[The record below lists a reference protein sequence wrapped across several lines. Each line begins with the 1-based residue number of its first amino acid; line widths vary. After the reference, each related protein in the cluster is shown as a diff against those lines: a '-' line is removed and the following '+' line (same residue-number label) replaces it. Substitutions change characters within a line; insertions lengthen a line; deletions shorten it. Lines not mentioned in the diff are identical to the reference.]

1 MEKDRQKIL
10 KGIKEYL
17 LITFGLLIY
26 VLGWTVFLIPNN
38 LVGGGVSGIGAVIQY
53 ATGGLIKVS
62 YTFFAVNFVLL
73 AIALKVLGPSFG
85 VKTVFAVIITTLMF
99 QFFPEIIPAEII
111 DIIGKSNGK
120 LVATVI
126 GGVMSGFGIGLAI
139 SQGGS
144 TAGTDIVALMVAKYH
159 NISTGRM
166 ILAIDVFIV
175 LSSLIVPMVGA
186 DGLPMSWG
194 EKIAVVT
201 YGFVLIACCSYTV
214 DLYLSGSKQS
224 VQIFIFSKK
233 YADIADQISEGMHRG
248 VSVLDAEGWYT
259 KSTNKVLMVM
269 TRKADLN
276 AVLRLI
282 KSIDSE
288 AFLSV
293 GTVMGVY
300 GKGFDKIKVKAAKKQ
315 EQEISE

>member
-1 MEKDRQKIL
+1 MEKSRQKIL
-10 KGIKEYL
+10 KGVKEYL
-17 LITFGLLIY
+17 LIALGLLVY

-62 YTFFAVNFVLL
+62 YTFFVVNFVLL
-73 AIALKVLGPSFG
+73 VIALKVLGPSFG
-85 VKTVFAVIITTLMF
+85 VKTVYAVVITTLMF
-99 QFFPEIIPAEII
+99 QFFPEIIPSEII
-111 DIIGKSNGK
+111 DLIGKSNGK

-159 NISTGRM
+159 NISTGKM

-175 LSSLIVPMVGA
+175 LSSLIVPMTNS
-186 DGLPMSWG
+186 DGNPMTWG

-233 YADIADQISEGMHRG
+233 YDEIADRISENMHRG
-248 VSVLDAEGWYT
+248 VSVMDAEGWYT
-259 KSTNKVLMVM
+259 KTNNKVLMVM
-269 TRKADLN
+269 ARKAELN
-276 AVLRLI
+276 TILRMI
-282 KSIDSE
+282 KAIDSE
-288 AFLSV
+288 AFLSA

-300 GKGFDKIKVKAAKKQ
+300 GKGFDKIKVKANK
-315 EQEISE
+315 EE

>member
-1 MEKDRQKIL
+1 MEKSRQKIL
-10 KGIKEYL
+10 KGVKEYL
-17 LITFGLLIY
+17 LIALGLLVY

-62 YTFFAVNFVLL
+62 YTFFVVNFVLL

-85 VKTVFAVIITTLMF
+85 VKTVYAVIITTLMF
-99 QFFPEIIPAEII
+99 QFFPEIIPSEII
-111 DIIGKSNGK
+111 DLIGKSNGK

-159 NISTGRM
+159 NISTGKM

-175 LSSLIVPMVGA
+175 LSSLIVPMTNS
-186 DGLPMSWG
+186 DGNPMTWG

-233 YADIADQISEGMHRG
+233 YDEIADRISENMHRG
-248 VSVLDAEGWYT
+248 VSVMDAEGWYT
-259 KSTNKVLMVM
+259 KTNNKVLMVM
-269 TRKADLN
+269 ARKAELN
-276 AVLRLI
+276 TILRMI
-282 KSIDSE
+282 KAIDSE
-288 AFLSV
+288 AFLSA

-300 GKGFDKIKVKAAKKQ
+300 GKGFDKIKVKANK
-315 EQEISE
+315 EE

>member
-1 MEKDRQKIL
+1 MEKGRQKIL
-10 KGIKEYL
+10 KGVKEYL
-17 LITFGLLIY
+17 LIALGLLVY

-62 YTFFAVNFVLL
+62 YTFFVVNFVLL
-73 AIALKVLGPSFG
+73 VIALKVLGPSFG
-85 VKTVFAVIITTLMF
+85 VKTVYAVVITTLMF
-99 QFFPEIIPAEII
+99 QFFPEIIPSEII
-111 DIIGKSNGK
+111 DLIGKSNGK

-159 NISTGRM
+159 NISTGKM

-175 LSSLIVPMVGA
+175 LSSLIVPMTNS
-186 DGLPMSWG
+186 DGNPMTWG

-233 YADIADQISEGMHRG
+233 YDEIADRISENMHRG
-248 VSVLDAEGWYT
+248 VSVMDAEGWYT
-259 KSTNKVLMVM
+259 KTNNKVLMVM
-269 TRKADLN
+269 ARKAELN
-276 AVLRLI
+276 TILRMI

-288 AFLSV
+288 AFLSA

-300 GKGFDKIKVKAAKKQ
+300 GKGFDKIKVKANK
-315 EQEISE
+315 E

>member
-1 MEKDRQKIL
+1 MEKSRQKIL
-10 KGIKEYL
+10 KGVKEYL
-17 LITFGLLIY
+17 LIALGLLVY

-62 YTFFAVNFVLL
+62 YTFFVVNFVLL

-85 VKTVFAVIITTLMF
+85 VKTVYAVIITTLMF
-99 QFFPEIIPAEII
+99 QFFPEIIPSEII
-111 DIIGKSNGK
+111 DLIGKSNGK

-159 NISTGRM
+159 NISTGKM

-175 LSSLIVPMVGA
+175 LSSLIVPMTNSEGN
-186 DGLPMSWG
+186 PMTWG

-233 YADIADQISEGMHRG
+233 YDEIADRISENMHRG
-248 VSVLDAEGWYT
+248 VSVMDAEGWYT
-259 KSTNKVLMVM
+259 KTNNKVLMVM
-269 TRKADLN
+269 ARKAELN
-276 AVLRLI
+276 TILRMI
-282 KSIDSE
+282 KSIDPE
-288 AFLSV
+288 AFLSA

-300 GKGFDKIKVKAAKKQ
+300 GKGFDKIKVKANK
-315 EQEISE
+315 EE

>member
-1 MEKDRQKIL
+1 MEKSRQKIL
-10 KGIKEYL
+10 KGVKEYL
-17 LITFGLLIY
+17 LIALGLLVY

-62 YTFFAVNFVLL
+62 YTFFVVNFVLL

-85 VKTVFAVIITTLMF
+85 VKTVYAVIITTLMF
-99 QFFPEIIPAEII
+99 QVFPEIIPSEIT
-111 DIIGKSNGK
+111 DLIGKSNGI
-120 LVATVI
+120 LVAAVI
-126 GGVMSGFGIGLAI
+126 GGGMSGFGIGLAI

-159 NISTGRM
+159 NISTGKM

-175 LSSLIVPMVGA
+175 LSSLIVPMTNSEGN
-186 DGLPMSWG
+186 PMTWG

-233 YADIADQISEGMHRG
+233 YDEIADRISENMHRG
-248 VSVLDAEGWYT
+248 VSVMDAEGWYT
-259 KSTNKVLMVM
+259 KTNNKVLMVM
-269 TRKADLN
+269 ARKAELN
-276 AVLRLI
+276 TILRMI
-282 KSIDSE
+282 KSIDPE
-288 AFLSV
+288 AFLSA
-293 GTVMGVY
+293 GPVMGVY
-300 GKGFDKIKVKAAKKQ
+300 GKGFDQRKVKANK
-315 EQEISE
+315 EE

>member
-1 MEKDRQKIL
+1 MEKSRQKIL
-10 KGIKEYL
+10 KGVKEYL
-17 LITFGLLIY
+17 LIALGLLVY

-62 YTFFAVNFVLL
+62 YTFFVVNFVLL

-85 VKTVFAVIITTLMF
+85 VKTVYAVLITTLMF
-99 QFFPEIIPAEII
+99 QFFPEIIPSEII
-111 DIIGKSNGK
+111 DLIGKSNGK

-159 NISTGRM
+159 NISTGKM

-175 LSSLIVPMVGA
+175 LSSLIVPMTNSEGN
-186 DGLPMSWG
+186 PMTWG

-233 YADIADQISEGMHRG
+233 YDEIADRISENMHRG
-248 VSVLDAEGWYT
+248 VSVMDAEGWYT
-259 KSTNKVLMVM
+259 KTNNKVLMVM
-269 TRKADLN
+269 ARKAELN
-276 AVLRLI
+276 TILRMI
-282 KSIDSE
+282 KSIDPE
-288 AFLSV
+288 AFLSA

-300 GKGFDKIKVKAAKKQ
+300 GKGFDKIKVKANK
-315 EQEISE
+315 EE

>member
-1 MEKDRQKIL
+1 MEKSRQKIL
-10 KGIKEYL
+10 KGVKEYL
-17 LITFGLLIY
+17 LIALGLLVY

-62 YTFFAVNFVLL
+62 YTFFVVNFVLL
-73 AIALKVLGPSFG
+73 VIALKVLGPSFG
-85 VKTVFAVIITTLMF
+85 VKTVYAVVITTLMF
-99 QFFPEIIPAEII
+99 QFFPEIIPSEII
-111 DIIGKSNGK
+111 DLIGKSNGK

-159 NISTGRM
+159 NISTGKM

-175 LSSLIVPMVGA
+175 LSSLIVPMTNS
-186 DGLPMSWG
+186 DGNPMTWG

-233 YADIADQISEGMHRG
+233 YDEIADRISENMHRG
-248 VSVLDAEGWYT
+248 VSVMDAEGWYT
-259 KSTNKVLMVM
+259 KTNNKVLMVM
-269 TRKADLN
+269 ARKAELN
-276 AVLRLI
+276 TILRMI

-288 AFLSV
+288 AFLSA

-300 GKGFDKIKVKAAKKQ
+300 GKGFDKIKVKANK
-315 EQEISE
+315 EE

>member
-1 MEKDRQKIL
+1 MEKSRQKIL
-10 KGIKEYL
+10 KGVKEYL
-17 LITFGLLIY
+17 LIALGLLVY

-62 YTFFAVNFVLL
+62 YTFFVVNFVLL

-85 VKTVFAVIITTLMF
+85 VKTVYAVIITTLMF
-99 QFFPEIIPAEII
+99 QFFPEIIPSEII
-111 DIIGKSNGK
+111 DLIGKSNGK

-159 NISTGRM
+159 NISTGKM

-175 LSSLIVPMVGA
+175 LSSLIVPMTNS
-186 DGLPMSWG
+186 DGNPMTWG

-233 YADIADQISEGMHRG
+233 YDEIADRISENMHRG
-248 VSVLDAEGWYT
+248 VSVMDAEGWYT
-259 KSTNKVLMVM
+259 KTNNKVLMVM
-269 TRKADLN
+269 ARKAELN
-276 AVLRLI
+276 TILRMI
-282 KSIDSE
+282 KSIDPE
-288 AFLSV
+288 AFLSA

-300 GKGFDKIKVKAAKKQ
+300 GKGFDKIKVKANK
-315 EQEISE
+315 EE

>member
-1 MEKDRQKIL
+1 MEKSRQKIL
-10 KGIKEYL
+10 KGVKEYL
-17 LITFGLLIY
+17 LIALGLLVY

-62 YTFFAVNFVLL
+62 YTFFVVNFVLL
-73 AIALKVLGPSFG
+73 VIALKVLGPSFG
-85 VKTVFAVIITTLMF
+85 VKTVYAVVITTLMF
-99 QFFPEIIPAEII
+99 QFFPEIIPSEII
-111 DIIGKSNGK
+111 DLIGKSNGK

-159 NISTGRM
+159 NISTGKM

-175 LSSLIVPMVGA
+175 LSSLIVPMTNSEGN
-186 DGLPMSWG
+186 PMTWG

-233 YADIADQISEGMHRG
+233 YDEIADRISENMHRG
-248 VSVLDAEGWYT
+248 VSVMDAEGWYT
-259 KSTNKVLMVM
+259 KTNNKVLMVM
-269 TRKADLN
+269 ARKAELN
-276 AVLRLI
+276 TILRMI
-282 KSIDSE
+282 KSIDPE
-288 AFLSV
+288 AFLSA

-300 GKGFDKIKVKAAKKQ
+300 GKGFDKIKVKANK
-315 EQEISE
+315 EE

>member
-1 MEKDRQKIL
+1 MEKSRQKIL
-10 KGIKEYL
+10 KGVKEYL
-17 LITFGLLIY
+17 LIALGLLVY

-62 YTFFAVNFVLL
+62 YTFFVVNFVLL

-85 VKTVFAVIITTLMF
+85 VKTVYAVIITTLMF
-99 QFFPEIIPAEII
+99 QFFPEIIPSEII
-111 DIIGKSNGK
+111 DLIGKSNGK

-159 NISTGRM
+159 NISTGKM

-175 LSSLIVPMVGA
+175 LSSLIVPMTNS
-186 DGLPMSWG
+186 DGNPMTWG

-233 YADIADQISEGMHRG
+233 YDEIADRISENMHRG
-248 VSVLDAEGWYT
+248 VSVMDAEGWYT
-259 KSTNKVLMVM
+259 KTNNKVLMVM
-269 TRKADLN
+269 ARKAELN
-276 AVLRLI
+276 TIRRMN
-282 KSIDSE
+282 KSIDPE
-288 AFLSV
+288 AFLSA

-300 GKGFDKIKVKAAKKQ
+300 GKGFDKIKVKANK
-315 EQEISE
+315 EE

>member
-1 MEKDRQKIL
+1 MEKSRQKIL
-10 KGIKEYL
+10 KGVKEYL
-17 LITFGLLIY
+17 LIALGLLVY

-62 YTFFAVNFVLL
+62 YTFFVVNFVLL

-85 VKTVFAVIITTLMF
+85 VKTVYAVIITTLMF
-99 QFFPEIIPAEII
+99 QFFPEIIPSEII
-111 DIIGKSNGK
+111 DLIGKSNGK

-159 NISTGRM
+159 NISTGKM

-175 LSSLIVPMVGA
+175 LSSLIVPMTNSEGN
-186 DGLPMSWG
+186 PMTWG

-233 YADIADQISEGMHRG
+233 YDEIADRISENMHRG
-248 VSVLDAEGWYT
+248 VSVMDAEGWYT
-259 KSTNKVLMVM
+259 KTNNKVLMVM
-269 TRKADLN
+269 ARKAELN
-276 AVLRLI
+276 TILRMI
-282 KSIDSE
+282 KAIDSE
-288 AFLSV
+288 AFLSA

-300 GKGFDKIKVKAAKKQ
+300 GKGFDKIKVKANK
-315 EQEISE
+315 EE

>member
-1 MEKDRQKIL
+1 MEKSRQKIL

-17 LITFGLLIY
+17 LIALGLLVY

-38 LVGGGVSGIGAVIQY
+38 LVGGGVSGIGAVVFY
-53 ATGGLIKVS
+53 ATGIPVS
-62 YTFFAVNFVLL
+62 VTFFVVNFVLL

-85 VKTVFAVIITTLMF
+85 IKTVYAVIITTLMF
-99 QFFPEIIPAEII
+99 QFLPDVIPADII
-111 DIIGKSNGK
+111 EQIGKSNGK
-120 LVATVI
+120 LLATVI

-144 TAGTDIVALMVAKYH
+144 TAGTDIIALMVAKYR

-166 ILAIDVFIV
+166 ILAIDVFVV
-175 LSSLIVPMVGA
+175 LSSLIIPMQDS
-186 DGLPMSWG
+186 DGNMLSWG

-201 YGFVLIACCSYTV
+201 YGFVLIACCSYTI

-233 YADIADQISEGMHRG
+233 YAEIADEISENMHRG

-259 KSTNKVLMVM
+259 KANNKVLLVM
-269 TRKADLN
+269 TRKSDLN
-276 AVLRLI
+276 TVLRLI
-282 KSIDSE
+282 KSIDPE

-300 GKGFDKIKVKAAKKQ
+300 GKGFDKIKVKAMKQ
-315 EQEISE
+315 EGEAAK

>member
-1 MEKDRQKIL
+1 MEKSRQKIL
-10 KGIKEYL
+10 KGVKEYL
-17 LITFGLLIY
+17 LIALGLLVY

-62 YTFFAVNFVLL
+62 YTFFVVNFVLL

-85 VKTVFAVIITTLMF
+85 VKTVYAVIITTLMF
-99 QFFPEIIPAEII
+99 QFFPEIIPSEII
-111 DIIGKSNGK
+111 DLIGKSNGK

-159 NISTGRM
+159 NISTGKM

-175 LSSLIVPMVGA
+175 LSSLIVPMTDSEGN
-186 DGLPMSWG
+186 PMTWG

-233 YADIADQISEGMHRG
+233 YDEIADRISENMHRG
-248 VSVLDAEGWYT
+248 VSVMDAEGWYT
-259 KSTNKVLMVM
+259 KTNNKVLMVM
-269 TRKADLN
+269 ARKAELN
-276 AVLRLI
+276 TILRMI
-282 KSIDSE
+282 KSIDPE
-288 AFLSV
+288 AFLSA

-300 GKGFDKIKVKAAKKQ
+300 GKGFDKIKVKANK
-315 EQEISE
+315 EE

>member
-1 MEKDRQKIL
+1 MEKSRQKIL
-10 KGIKEYL
+10 KGVKEYL
-17 LITFGLLIY
+17 LIALGLLVY

-62 YTFFAVNFVLL
+62 YTFFVVNFVLL

-85 VKTVFAVIITTLMF
+85 VKTVYAVVITTLMF
-99 QFFPEIIPAEII
+99 QFFPEIIPSEII
-111 DIIGKSNGK
+111 DLIGKSNGK

-159 NISTGRM
+159 NISTGKM

-175 LSSLIVPMVGA
+175 LSSLIVPMTNS
-186 DGLPMSWG
+186 DGNPMTWG

-233 YADIADQISEGMHRG
+233 YDEIADRISENMHRG
-248 VSVLDAEGWYT
+248 VSVMDAEGWYT
-259 KSTNKVLMVM
+259 KTNNKVLMVM
-269 TRKADLN
+269 ARKAELN
-276 AVLRLI
+276 TILRMI

-288 AFLSV
+288 AFLSA

-300 GKGFDKIKVKAAKKQ
+300 GKGFDKIKVKANK
-315 EQEISE
+315 EE

>member
-1 MEKDRQKIL
+1 MEKSRQKIL
-10 KGIKEYL
+10 KGVKEYL
-17 LITFGLLIY
+17 LIALGLLVY

-62 YTFFAVNFVLL
+62 YTFFVVNFVLL

-85 VKTVFAVIITTLMF
+85 VKTVYAVIITTLMF
-99 QFFPEIIPAEII
+99 QFFPEIIPSEII
-111 DIIGKSNGK
+111 DLIGKSNGK

-159 NISTGRM
+159 NISTGKM

-175 LSSLIVPMVGA
+175 LSSLIVPMTNSEGN
-186 DGLPMSWG
+186 PMTWG

-233 YADIADQISEGMHRG
+233 YDEIADRISENMHRG
-248 VSVLDAEGWYT
+248 VSVMDAEGWYT
-259 KSTNKVLMVM
+259 KTNNKVLMVM
-269 TRKADLN
+269 ARKAELN
-276 AVLRLI
+276 TILRMI
-282 KSIDSE
+282 KSIDPE
-288 AFLSV
+288 AFLSA

-300 GKGFDKIKVKAAKKQ
+300 GKGFDKIKVKANKK
-315 EQEISE
+315 E

>member
-1 MEKDRQKIL
+1 MEKGRQKIL
-10 KGIKEYL
+10 KGVKEYL
-17 LITFGLLIY
+17 LIALGLLVY

-62 YTFFAVNFVLL
+62 YTFFVVNFVLL
-73 AIALKVLGPSFG
+73 VIALKVLGPSFG
-85 VKTVFAVIITTLMF
+85 VKTVYAVVITTLMF
-99 QFFPEIIPAEII
+99 QFFPEIIPSEII
-111 DIIGKSNGK
+111 DLIGKSNGK

-159 NISTGRM
+159 NISTGKM

-175 LSSLIVPMVGA
+175 LSSLIVPMTNS
-186 DGLPMSWG
+186 DGNPMTWG

-233 YADIADQISEGMHRG
+233 YDEIADRISENMHRG
-248 VSVLDAEGWYT
+248 VSVMDAEGWYT
-259 KSTNKVLMVM
+259 KTNNKVLMVM
-269 TRKADLN
+269 ARKAELN
-276 AVLRLI
+276 TILRMI

-288 AFLSV
+288 AFLSA

-300 GKGFDKIKVKAAKKQ
+300 GKGFDKIKVKANK
-315 EQEISE
+315 EE

>member
-1 MEKDRQKIL
+1 MEKNRQKTL
-10 KGIKEYL
+10 KGVKEYL
-17 LITFGLLIY
+17 LIALGLLVY

-62 YTFFAVNFVLL
+62 YTFFVVNFVLL

-85 VKTVFAVIITTLMF
+85 VKTVYAVIITTLMF
-99 QFFPEIIPAEII
+99 QFFPEIIPSEII
-111 DIIGKSNGK
+111 DLIGKSNGK

-159 NISTGRM
+159 NISTGKM

-175 LSSLIVPMVGA
+175 LSSLIVPMTNSEGN
-186 DGLPMSWG
+186 PMTWG

-233 YADIADQISEGMHRG
+233 YDEIADRISENMHRG
-248 VSVLDAEGWYT
+248 VSVMDAEGWYT
-259 KSTNKVLMVM
+259 KTNNKVLMVM
-269 TRKADLN
+269 ARKAELN
-276 AVLRLI
+276 TILRMI
-282 KSIDSE
+282 KSIDPE
-288 AFLSV
+288 AFLSA

-300 GKGFDKIKVKAAKKQ
+300 GKGFDKIKVKANK
-315 EQEISE
+315 EE

>member
-1 MEKDRQKIL
+1 MEKSRQKIL

-17 LITFGLLIY
+17 LIALGLLVY

-38 LVGGGVSGIGAVIQY
+38 LVGGGVSGIGAVVFY
-53 ATGGLIKVS
+53 ATGIPVS
-62 YTFFAVNFVLL
+62 VTFFVVNFVLL

-85 VKTVFAVIITTLMF
+85 IKTVYAVIITTLMF
-99 QFFPEIIPAEII
+99 QFLPDVIPADII
-111 DIIGKSNGK
+111 DQIGKSNGK
-120 LVATVI
+120 LLATVI

-144 TAGTDIVALMVAKYH
+144 TAGTDIIALMVAKYR

-166 ILAIDVFIV
+166 ILAIDVFVV
-175 LSSLIVPMVGA
+175 LSSLIIPMQDS
-186 DGLPMSWG
+186 DGNMLSWG

-201 YGFVLIACCSYTV
+201 YGFVLIACCSYTI

-233 YADIADQISEGMHRG
+233 YAEIADEISENMHRG

-259 KSTNKVLMVM
+259 KANNKLLLVM
-269 TRKADLN
+269 TRKSDLN
-276 AVLRLI
+276 TVLRLI
-282 KSIDSE
+282 KSIDPE

-300 GKGFDKIKVKAAKKQ
+300 GKGFDKIKVKAKKQ
-315 EQEISE
+315 EGEAAK

>member
-1 MEKDRQKIL
+1 MEKGRQKIL
-10 KGIKEYL
+10 KGVKEYL
-17 LITFGLLIY
+17 LIALGLLVY

-62 YTFFAVNFVLL
+62 YTFFVVNFVLL

-85 VKTVFAVIITTLMF
+85 VKTVYAVIITTLMF
-99 QFFPEIIPAEII
+99 QFFPEIIPSEII
-111 DIIGKSNGK
+111 DLIGKSNGK

-159 NISTGRM
+159 NISTGKM

-175 LSSLIVPMVGA
+175 LSSLIVPMTNSEGN
-186 DGLPMSWG
+186 PMTWG

-233 YADIADQISEGMHRG
+233 YDEIADRISENMHRG
-248 VSVLDAEGWYT
+248 VSVMDAEGWYT
-259 KSTNKVLMVM
+259 KTNNKVLMVM
-269 TRKADLN
+269 ARKAELN
-276 AVLRLI
+276 TILRMI
-282 KSIDSE
+282 KAIDSE
-288 AFLSV
+288 AFLSA

-300 GKGFDKIKVKAAKKQ
+300 GKGFDKIKVKANK
-315 EQEISE
+315 EE

>member
-1 MEKDRQKIL
+1 MEKNRQKIL
-10 KGIKEYL
+10 KGVKEYL
-17 LITFGLLIY
+17 LIALGLLVY

-62 YTFFAVNFVLL
+62 YTFFVVNFVLL

-85 VKTVFAVIITTLMF
+85 VKTVYAVIITTLMF
-99 QFFPEIIPAEII
+99 QFFPEIIPSEII
-111 DIIGKSNGK
+111 DLIGKSNGK

-159 NISTGRM
+159 NISTGKM

-175 LSSLIVPMVGA
+175 LSSLIVPMTNSEGN
-186 DGLPMSWG
+186 PMTWG

-233 YADIADQISEGMHRG
+233 YDEIADRISENMHRG
-248 VSVLDAEGWYT
+248 VSVMDAEGWYT
-259 KSTNKVLMVM
+259 KTNNKVLMVM
-269 TRKADLN
+269 ARKAELN
-276 AVLRLI
+276 TILRMI
-282 KSIDSE
+282 KSIDPE
-288 AFLSV
+288 AFLSA

-300 GKGFDKIKVKAAKKQ
+300 GKGFDKIKVKANK
-315 EQEISE
+315 EE